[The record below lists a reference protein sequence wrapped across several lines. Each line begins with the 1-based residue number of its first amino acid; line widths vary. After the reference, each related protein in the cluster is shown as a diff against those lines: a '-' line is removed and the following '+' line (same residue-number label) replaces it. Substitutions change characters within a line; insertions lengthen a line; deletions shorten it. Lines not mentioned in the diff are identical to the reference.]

1 MNQEYALA
9 KAKYATIGIDT
20 DAVIE
25 ELKNVPVSMH
35 CWQGDDV
42 GGFDFDGDLSGGI
55 QTTGNYPGKARTP
68 DELMAD
74 IDKVLS
80 LDGGAHKLN
89 LHACYAIFEKGEF
102 ADRDA
107 IEPKHFAKW
116 VEFAKARGMGIDF
129 NPTFFSHPKANGLTL
144 SSPDEEIRSFWVRHG
159 QACLRIAEYFANETG
174 VPCVMNVWIP
184 DGYKDIPADRYSPRA
199 RFAKSMDEILG
210 IGYDREKV
218 LVCLESK
225 VFGIGMESYTVGS
238 AEFGLGYVLSRGIV
252 PLMDNGHYHPTEVV
266 SDKISSMLLFS
277 PKLALHV
284 TRSVRWDSDHVIR
297 LDDETKEIAKEIV
310 ASGRIN
316 DIAIALDYFDASI
329 NRVAAWTMGLR
340 NFRKAMLI
348 AMLTPHAELKA
359 LQDSENFTK
368 LMMLGE
374 ELKSY
379 PWGAVWDEYCVRCG
393 VGVGEAW
400 YDEIVKYEN
409 EVLSKRV

>member
-9 KAKYATIGIDT
+9 KAKYAAIGIDT

-42 GGFDFDGDLSGGI
+42 GGFDFDGELSGGI

-68 DELMAD
+68 EELMAD

-89 LHACYAIFEKGEF
+89 LHACYAIFEKGEY

-199 RFAKSMDEILG
+199 RFARSMDEILG

-284 TRSVRWDSDHVIR
+284 TRAVRWDSDHVIR

-340 NFRKAMLI
+340 NFRKALLI

-359 LQDSENFTK
+359 LQESENFTK
-368 LMMLGE
+368 LMMLDE

-379 PWGAVWDEYCVRCG
+379 PWGAVWDEYCARCG

-400 YDEIVKYEN
+400 YDEIIKYEN

>member
-9 KAKYATIGIDT
+9 KAKYAAIGIDT

-42 GGFDFDGDLSGGI
+42 GGFDFDGELSGGI

-68 DELMAD
+68 HELMAD

-89 LHACYAIFEKGEF
+89 LHACYAIFEKGEY

-174 VPCVMNVWIP
+174 IPCVMNVWIP

-199 RFAKSMDEILG
+199 RFARSMDEILG

-284 TRSVRWDSDHVIR
+284 TRAVRWDSDLVIR
-297 LDDETKEIAKEIV
+297 LDDETNENAKEKV

-340 NFRKAMLI
+340 NFRKALLI

-359 LQDSENFTK
+359 LQESENFTK
-368 LMMLGE
+368 LMMLDE

-379 PWGAVWDEYCVRCG
+379 PWGAVWDEYCARCG

-400 YDEIVKYEN
+400 YDEIIKYEN